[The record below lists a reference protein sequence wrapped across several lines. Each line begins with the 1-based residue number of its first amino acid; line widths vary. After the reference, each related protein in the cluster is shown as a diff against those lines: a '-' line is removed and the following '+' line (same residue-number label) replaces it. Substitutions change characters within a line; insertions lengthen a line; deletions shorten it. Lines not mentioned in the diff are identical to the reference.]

1 MSTLTNY
8 NVKVAL
14 DWTSPPTEDK
24 AVIFDLSENK
34 FVLGTIGSSGIT
46 VKRILH
52 LLKLIVLLQ

>member
-34 FVLGTIGSSGIT
+34 FVLGTG
-46 VKRILH
+46 RF
-52 LLKLIVLLQ
+52 